1 MKQNLLLILFF
12 AALTSSYGAV
22 LKKEIA
28 VDTTLIYQEG
38 YYDYDLNLSQ
48 LAVFEFGTVHPNSD
62 LSRVILILH
71 NDSKDT
77 LFVKKMKQEGMLF
90 TWRYLPFEK
99 IAPKD
104 TVELRIDFEKKSF
117 TTFDN
122 QFEFTYRL
130 GRTKSF
136 FSLKTNGSLHQG
148 NALRTFSQPPKIQ
161 LTRLEKDSLSPIRYN
176 GEMVNETN
184 KQGFREGKWVFFYVD
199 GTVKK
204 IATYFNGYEVGELF
218 TYYPAGNLNTYK
230 NYDTN
235 VDLYYAE
242 EGPLFLR
249 AVPDSLIYY
258 YPSGRIEQ
266 LTINDRVYFFEE
278 TGSATYYPRNRHA
291 QALHDYNYKRVLE
304 TTYYENGNLRE
315 RHYLDGKTIY
325 YSENQRDCIVKIDRA
340 SSGAP
345 RAEFFYKNCE
355 LDYIDVY
362 SYLGDPYQPKIPC
375 VRNERGEF
383 KNEKLVNG
391 RVTVLNLEGDTLFA
405 RNTVHGQV
413 TSDVFF
419 QQQHYNFTDALGRK
433 QGTWIYNSPHAQT
446 WSDYAFPIIYQKFVY
461 KNDTLQYPFYHYYE
475 TGEVSHVYTKGINN
489 TNQNYVNYSRKGN
502 VIGESIDG
510 IYYVYADSTVR
521 IQTAYHNGSN
531 LEFEF
536 KNGKLVRRS
545 TPKQEDY
552 YSLEEPG
559 WRNIPYTV
567 SEGTFRNYHIYNG
580 TIKFYD
586 KQRQIIKSLKVL
598 NGAINGDQIVILNDA
613 FLEQELLF
621 QTGIDMDDN
630 GYITRSEV
638 IRIKHISIDGKYI
651 RDASDF
657 RNFTNL
663 QTLRIN
669 HCEIDPSTFKSST
682 RLLAAIKKAQATRYV
697 LSQPDYW
704 RDTDDWRDIEI
715 EPVVF
720 VFPKDT
726 SNEIIDFPE
735 QEAKFPGGMDS
746 LTAYITKN
754 LKYPIDAR
762 DNNVQG
768 VVYIRFVVNVDG
780 SICAIELMRG
790 VSTEIDNEAIRLV
803 KEMPKWIPA
812 INKGQLVRSRFTIP
826 VRFKLQG

>member
-1 MKQNLLLILFF
+1 MKQNILLVLFF
-12 AALTSSYGAV
+12 AALTSCYGAV

-38 YYDYDLNLSQ
+38 NYEYDVNLSQ
-48 LAVFEFGTVHPNSD
+48 LAVFEFGTVHPNWD

-77 LFVKKMKQEGMLF
+77 LFVRKMKQEGIHF
-90 TWRYLPFEK
+90 TWRYQPFEK
-99 IAPKD
+99 IAPRD
-104 TVELRIDFEKKSF
+104 TVELRIDFEKNSF
-117 TTFDN
+117 TTFNN
-122 QFEFTYRL
+122 QFEFSYRL

-136 FSLKTNGSLHQG
+136 FSLKTSGSMGKG
-148 NALRTFSQPPKIQ
+148 NALRTFVVPPKIQ
-161 LTRLEKDSLSPIRYN
+161 VMRIENDSLSPIRYN
-176 GEMVNETN
+176 GERVNETN
-184 KQGFREGKWVFFYVD
+184 KQGFKEGKWVFFYAD

-218 TYYPAGNLNTYK
+218 IYYPAGNLNTHK
-230 NYDTN
+230 NYDKH

-242 EGPLFLR
+242 EGSLFVR

-258 YPSGRIEQ
+258 YPSGKIKQLNIEDRI
-266 LTINDRVYFFEE
+266 YYWEE
-278 TGSATYYPRNRHA
+278 SGSPTFYPKNRHA
-291 QALHDYNYKRVLE
+291 QALHNDERVLE

-340 SSGAP
+340 SSRTP

-362 SYLGDPYQPKIPC
+362 SYLSDPYQPKIPC

-391 RVTVLNLEGDTLFA
+391 SVTVLNLEGDTLFA

-433 QGTWIYNSPHAQT
+433 QGTWIYNSPHSQT
-446 WSDYAFPIIYQKFVY
+446 WSDYAFPIVFQKFVY

-475 TGEVSHVYTKGINN
+475 TGEVSHIYTKGINN

-510 IYYVYADSTVR
+510 IYYGYADSTVR
-521 IQTAYHNGSN
+521 IQTAYHNGSKMK
-531 LEFEF
+531 FDF
-536 KNGKLVRRS
+536 KNGKLIRRS

-586 KQRQIIKSLKVL
+586 KQRQLIKSLKVV
-598 NGAINGDQIVILNDA
+598 NGAINGDQIVILKDA

-621 QTGIDMDDN
+621 QTGIDVDDN
-630 GYITRSEV
+630 GYITKSEAK
-638 IRIKHISIDGKYI
+638 RIKRISIDGMRI
-651 RDASDF
+651 RDVSDF
-657 RNFTNL
+657 RNFTSL
-663 QTLRIN
+663 QELWIN
-669 HCEIDPSTFKSST
+669 HCQIDPTTFKSPT
-682 RLLAAIKKAQATRYV
+682 RLLEAIKKAQATPYNP
-697 LSQPDYW
+697 LPQL
-704 RDTDDWRDIEI
+704 DWRDIDI
-715 EPVVF
+715 EPDIFIEV
-720 VFPKDT
+720 KMEQH
-726 SNEIIDFPE
+726 EIIDFPE
-735 QEAKFPGGMDS
+735 QDASFPGGEDS
-746 LTAYITKN
+746 LKAYITKN
-754 LKYPIDAR
+754 LRYPSSAKE
-762 DNNVQG
+762 NNDQG
-768 VVYIRFVVNVDG
+768 VVYIRFVINLDG
-780 SICAIELMRG
+780 SICAIEVMRG
-790 VSTEIDNEAIRLV
+790 VSTEIDNEAIRLI
-803 KEMPKWIPA
+803 KEMPNWIPA
-812 INKGQLVRSRFTIP
+812 KNHGKAVRTRFIYP
-826 VRFKLQG
+826 ISFKLD